1 SVNGAFVLGA
11 WGHDQGVGNKIRMI
25 GDGSAEFSK
34 ATGLELDLSARGLGL
49 RCQRFAM
56 VVDDGKVTSIDIE
69 PAGEFGI
76 SSAESQ
82 LGKL

>member
-1 SVNGAFVLGA
+1 
-11 WGHDQGVGNKIRMI
+11 MM
-25 GDGSAEFSK
+25 GDGSAIFTH
-34 ATGLELDLSARGLGL
+34 AAGLELDRTSGGMGI
-49 RCQRFAM
+49 RCKRFAM

-69 PAGEFGI
+69 PDGEFAI